1 MSQLVDRGNGHLAL
15 SGRLTSESVLGLEP
29 QGRALLTTAGAKY
42 EVDLAEVTFSSSAG
56 VALMLAWLRAARAS
70 DTEVIFK
77 NLPAGMQGLLQVTEL
92 KNILPVAK

>member
-70 DTEVIFK
+70 GTEVIFK

-92 KNILPVAK
+92 ENILPVAK